1 MHNVAATYMPYESEI
16 SERRALHAYF
26 PRKSSTRQ
34 ALPPLF
40 HLAGLA
46 DLVGF
51 RQKETSNGTALN
63 NISNPD
69 GTSVSQEIHTS
80 KCV

>member
-51 RQKETSNGTALN
+51 RQKETSNGTAVKMRLEN
-63 NISNPD
+63 LHIPIITKR
-69 GTSVSQEIHTS
+69 G
-80 KCV
+80 